1 MVLYGH
7 IHEFHTVCLVVPW
20 GGKRKNKGKK
30 IEMVSKD
37 KTNWFS
43 IGDFKFREGKKE
55 YIFPVFDLQ
64 RGGEGNIYEW
74 RIETAAKKLLEQSY
88 VKYYFSFGCQKDMQ
102 IDNVNYK
109 KNHSVMRWNSPC
121 NRGY

>member
-1 MVLYGH
+1 M
-7 IHEFHTVCLVVPW
+7 
-20 GGKRKNKGKK
+20 
-30 IEMVSKD
+30 EMVSKD

-74 RIETAAKKLLEQSY
+74 RIETAAAGTTFLQEWNAFVLHLVPKLCVKKLRL
-88 VKYYFSFGCQKDMQ
+88 
-102 IDNVNYK
+102 
-109 KNHSVMRWNSPC
+109 
-121 NRGY
+121 

>member
-55 YIFPVFDLQ
+55 YIFPYLTCKEE
-64 RGGEGNIYEW
+64 GKETYMNGE
-74 RIETAAKKLLEQSY
+74 
-88 VKYYFSFGCQKDMQ
+88 
-102 IDNVNYK
+102 
-109 KNHSVMRWNSPC
+109 
-121 NRGY
+121 